1 MTDQQPQ
8 PPRPKKAVPMP
19 PPGSTRTIG
28 GNIKSERGDRVN
40 PEIAGG
46 PDHGGPR

>member
-1 MTDQQPQ
+1 MQEPKQE
-8 PPRPKKAVPMP
+8 PPRRKKPAPMP

-28 GNIKSERGDRVN
+28 GNIRSERGDRVN
-40 PEIAGG
+40 PDIAGG